1 MQISSNISGC
11 PLIIFDTIPSTNTY
25 IKEHADELPDR
36 TVVIADMQ
44 SRGKGRIGNTWLAT
58 RDMLPIS
65 ILIKSPQHG
74 HDLTVIC
81 AVAVCRAVER
91 LSGIKAGIKW
101 TNDIICSERKV
112 CGILCESSVKC
123 SSDGAIYNNVVCG
136 MGLNVNQSND
146 FFESNGLVNA
156 ASLYTLTGSK
166 YDKMLAADYIVS
178 ELETLIDADFSAVIK
193 EYSDRCVTL
202 GKTVKL
208 VQNNKETTAYAKAI
222 APDGC
227 LICENEN
234 GEFTVNS
241 GLVRVRGIGGE
252 YV

>member
-1 MQISSNISGC
+1 MRISSNISGC
-11 PLIIFDTIPSTNTY
+11 TLLTFDTLPSTNTY

-36 TVVIADMQ
+36 TVVIADLQ
-44 SRGKGRIGNTWLAT
+44 SNGKGRIGNTWLAT
-58 RDMLPIS
+58 RGMLPLS
-65 ILIKSPQHG
+65 ILIKAPQNG
-74 HDLTVIC
+74 HDLTVVC

-91 LSGIKAGIKW
+91 LCGIKAGIKW

-136 MGLNVNQSND
+136 MGLNVNQDKD
-146 FFESNGLVNA
+146 FFEKSGLPNA
-156 ASLYTLTGSK
+156 ASLYMLTGKK
-166 YDKMLAADYIVS
+166 YDKMIAAEYIIA
-178 ELETLIDADFSAVIK
+178 ELIQLTDTDFSEVIK
-193 EYSDRCVTL
+193 EYSERCVTL
-202 GKTVKL
+202 GKAVKL
-208 VQNNKETTAYAKAI
+208 VQNNTETTAFAKAI

-241 GLVRVRGIGGE
+241 GLVRVRGVGGE
-252 YV
+252 YI

>member
-1 MQISSNISGC
+1 MQTNSEICGS
-11 PLIIFDTIPSTNTY
+11 PLITFDTLPSTNTY
-25 IKEHADELPDR
+25 IKEHADKLADR

-44 SRGKGRIGNTWLAT
+44 SSGKGRIGNKWLAT

-65 ILIKSPQHG
+65 ILIKAPRHG

-91 LSGIKAGIKW
+91 LCGIKAGIKW

-136 MGLNVNQSND
+136 IGLNVNQSKE

-156 ASLYTLTGSK
+156 ASLYTLTDNK
-166 YDKMLAADYIVS
+166 YDKMLAARYIVT
-178 ELETLIDADFSAVIK
+178 ELETLIDSDFSAVIK